1 MTGRLEQSNSY
12 SWGAEETVG
21 ETLEL
26 AAGWTVLAS
35 GPCITAL
42 GGGSLGARGGEGVQ
56 VEEPQV

>member
-1 MTGRLEQSNSY
+1 M
-12 SWGAEETVG
+12 A

-26 AAGWTVLAS
+26 AAGWRVLAS

-56 VEEPQV
+56 VEEPQVGLTTLGGAKPPSWRFI